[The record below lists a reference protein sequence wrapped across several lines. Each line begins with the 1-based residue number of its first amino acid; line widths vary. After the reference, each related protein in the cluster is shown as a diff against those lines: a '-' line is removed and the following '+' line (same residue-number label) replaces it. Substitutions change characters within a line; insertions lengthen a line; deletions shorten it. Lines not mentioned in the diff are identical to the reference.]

1 MKKALSVFLC
11 IVCLLLSSCSSNPEH
26 FAMLSTASFAVPCM
40 FRSDMKGGRYEVLE
54 EDDYGR
60 ILFSVQDYCIL
71 SGDDETATVIMQKYD
86 RRYVYFYEDIC
97 YTLDSF
103 SETVDELKE
112 RNDWEKP
119 LDEAKM
125 SRRRVQYSLDNYLQ
139 LDSESE
145 FNRIMTKW
153 KMRLAIDGASIVNY
167 SITDFNGTHGLY
179 VIVLETKE
187 KEKEYYFSIIDD
199 SSYEDAYEKIDDLS
213 DYREELISF
222 KESCGWQYG
231 FD

>member
-1 MKKALSVFLC
+1 M
-11 IVCLLLSSCSSNPEH
+11 I
-26 FAMLSTASFAVPCM
+26 STASLAVPCM
-40 FRSDMKGGRYEVLE
+40 FRDDMKGGGYEVLE

-60 ILFSVQDYCIL
+60 ILFSMTNHCIF

-86 RRYVYFYEDIC
+86 RRYVYFYEDIG

-112 RNDWEKP
+112 RNDWGKP

-125 SRRRVQYSLDNYLQ
+125 SRRRVQYSLDNYLI
-139 LDSESE
+139 LDHESE

-153 KMRLAIDGASIVNY
+153 KMRLERDGASIVNY
-167 SITDFNGTHGLY
+167 SITDCNGTHGLY

-199 SSYEDAYEKIDDLS
+199 SSYEDEYEKIDNLS
-213 DYREELISF
+213 DYREELVSF

-231 FD
+231 F